1 MVRAWR
7 IIKTRYSA
15 DAFSGEGAR
24 LYGGRW
30 NSSGI
35 AMVYTA
41 GSKSLATLEL
51 LVHLHTTSVL
61 PSFSICPVD
70 FDDSLVELIV
80 PTTLPRDWRESP
92 PPISLRAVGDDWI
105 SRSSSVVLRVPSAV
119 IESEYNYLINPAH
132 KDFKKLVIGGMEVF
146 ELDPRLIS

>member
-70 FDDSLVELIV
+70 FDDSLVELID
-80 PTTLPRDWRESP
+80 PTKLPRDWRESP

-132 KDFKKLVIGGMEVF
+132 KDFKNLVIGGMEVF